1 MEGAGRKLSSD
12 GEGQRAAGMLSRF
25 LPVQRNGSRNI
36 LRRAAKIPWNRG
48 KIKIT
53 QGTWIHA
60 DLMSEWRA
68 YIAEHNSPPRENANF
83 PNSRGYKLAVKMRQ
97 AKAAGKLTEEEL
109 AEVAADKDNAV
120 KTRRGRQV
128 MKQKKGA
135 CSVMK
140 CSASKKVMKAH
151 VRRDGWRRGA
161 QAKALDAIVAA
172 SGVGEEEVTS
182 VLWALEHVSVEL
194 LLWNGKFEIP
204 GIAMLKLGKVRPP
217 RKGRVQMLNGRMV
230 EMKAQPARRGVK
242 CSAHCLF
249 ERQF

>member
-25 LPVQRNGSRNI
+25 LPVQRNGSPNI
-36 LRRAAKIPWNRG
+36 LRRGGKIPWNRG
-48 KIKIT
+48 KSKT
-53 QGTWIHA
+53 TGA

-68 YIAEHNSPPRENANF
+68 YVAEHNCPPRENAHF
-83 PNSRGYKLAVKMRQ
+83 PYSAGYRLAVKIRQ

-109 AEVAADKDNAV
+109 AEVAAYKDNAV

-194 LLWNGKFEIP
+194 LLWNGKCVIP
-204 GIAMLKLGKVRPP
+204 GIAMLKLRKWRPP
-217 RKGRVQMLNGRMV
+217 RKARVHMLNGRMV
-230 EMKAQPARRGVK
+230 QMKAQPARRGVK